1 MKIAGLSLGFSWI
14 FLACALGQV
23 SVEVVLDQ
31 EQFLPNESLEAAV
44 RVSNQSG
51 RTLDLGNDDEWL
63 GFSVESRDNFVVQ
76 KTGEVPVAG
85 KFFLESSK
93 VATKRVDL
101 APYFSLTKVGRYKV
115 TATVRI
121 NGWDQAF
128 SSKPKFFE
136 VITGTKLW
144 EREFGVPPAPG
155 AVNAAPEVR
164 RYVLQQANYLKQLRL
179 YVRLTDASDSKTFRV
194 VNAGPMVSVS
204 RPEPQLDKSSNLHL
218 LWQTGAR
225 VYTYVV
231 VNPDG
236 ELLVR
241 RLYDMANNS
250 RPRLQVDADGKF
262 SISGGA
268 RRVTRDDIPPEK
280 PASLNESQPPK
291 S

>member
-1 MKIAGLSLGFSWI
+1 MKIAGLSLVLSWF
-14 FLACALGQV
+14 FLARTFGQV

-31 EQFLPNESLEAAV
+31 EQFLPNESLETAV

-63 GFSVESRDNFVVQ
+63 SFSVESRDNFVVR
-76 KTGEVPVAG
+76 KTGEAPVAG
-85 KFFLESSK
+85 KFSLESSK
-93 VATKRVDL
+93 VATKRIDL
-101 APYFSLTKVGRYKV
+101 APYFSLTKAGRYKM

-121 NGWDQAF
+121 KGWDQAF

-136 VITGTKLW
+136 VINGAKLW

-164 RYVLQQANYLKQLRL
+164 KYMLQQANYLRRLRL
-179 YVRLTDASDSKTFRV
+179 YVRLTDAGDSKTFRV

-241 RLYDMANNS
+241 RLYDMVNNS
-250 RPRLQVDADGKF
+250 RPRLQVDADGEF

-268 RRVTRDDIPPEK
+268 RRVTRDDIPAEK